1 MIAAGYTISA
11 RKRHAGGLVTYRA
24 SAQEALRAACAYKA
38 EGATSIR
45 IRQDYGSVYTLD
57 EFSALH
63 GGEGRDGRNR

>member
-11 RKRHAGGLVTYRA
+11 RKRPAGGLVTYRA

-45 IRQDYGSVYTLD
+45 IRQD
-57 EFSALH
+57 
-63 GGEGRDGRNR
+63 